1 MKRNSGQALIEF
13 VVILPVFLLL
23 VLNIIDFGNILY
35 EKYELENNLD
45 YIVDLYYEGKI
56 DEVNNY
62 SQSKNII
69 INYAINDSK
78 IEIKKKVTVN
88 SPGLNLIL
96 KNPYFITTERHLYDE

>member
-13 VVILPVFLLL
+13 VVILPIFLLL

-56 DEVNNY
+56 DEISNY

-69 INYAINDSK
+69 INYDISDSK